1 MTGEHVMLDGSRP
14 FRERVQHLHDAWV
27 RDGRG
32 RAFLVTDTAF
42 FAVYC
47 WSLNYKIGD
56 PTAPTYD
63 AELAEF
69 VAASH
74 ELNGG
79 SAGWN
84 AMLNSREICSTCH
97 DRYRLENLG
106 ICTGCMRY
114 TCYGCGKHERCA
126 GELL

>member
-1 MTGEHVMLDGSRP
+1 MTGDRVMFDGSWP
-14 FRERVQHLHDAWV
+14 FPERVRILRDAWDEGG
-27 RDGRG
+27 RDP
-32 RAFLVTDTAF
+32 AFLPTGTAF

-47 WSLNYKIGD
+47 WSNNYQITD
-56 PTAPTYD
+56 PTAPAYTP
-63 AELAEF
+63 ELAEF
-69 VAASH
+69 VTASY

-84 AMLNSREICSTCH
+84 AMLRDREICSTCH

-114 TCYGCGKHERCA
+114 TCYGCGRHQHCA
-126 GELL
+126 GEQL

>member
-1 MTGEHVMLDGSRP
+1 MTGDCVMLDGSRP
-14 FRERVQHLHDAWV
+14 FQERVRHLRDAWV

-32 RAFLVTDTAF
+32 RAFLVTGTAF

-56 PTAPTYD
+56 PTAPAYD

-69 VAASH
+69 VAASY

-79 SAGWN
+79 SVGWN
-84 AMLNSREICSTCH
+84 AMLNSRDICSTCH
-97 DRYRLENLG
+97 DWYRLENLG
-106 ICTGCMRY
+106 ICSGCMRY
-114 TCYGCGKHERCA
+114 TCYGCGDHEGCA

>member
-1 MTGEHVMLDGSRP
+1 MIP
-14 FRERVQHLHDAWV
+14 FPERIRRLRDAWV
-27 RDGRG
+27 RDDRDP
-32 RAFLVTDTAF
+32 ALLVTGRAF

-47 WSLNYKIGD
+47 WSLNHRIGD
-56 PTAPTYD
+56 PAAPAHD

-69 VAASH
+69 VAASY

-84 AMLNSREICSTCH
+84 AMLHGREICSTCH

-106 ICTGCMRY
+106 ICTDCMRY
-114 TCYGCGKHERCA
+114 TCYGCGKHPRCA
-126 GELL
+126 GELV

>member
-1 MTGEHVMLDGSRP
+1 MTGDRVMSDGSRP
-14 FRERVQHLHDAWV
+14 FQERVRHLRDAWALN
-27 RDGRG
+27 GRG
-32 RAFLVTDTAF
+32 RAFLVSGTSF

-47 WSLNYKIGD
+47 WSLNYRIGD
-56 PTAPTYD
+56 PTAPAYD

-69 VAASH
+69 VAASY

-84 AMLNSREICSTCH
+84 AMLNGRETCSTCH
-97 DRYRLENLG
+97 DWYRLENLG
-106 ICTGCMRY
+106 ICTGCLRH
-114 TCYGCGKHERCA
+114 TCYGCGDHERCA